1 MRHDVSE
8 SFITF
13 VYICTHVFLTV
24 AGVIC
29 PQFGNKDSAKNRFSE
44 EKENKLSFLSVR
56 FLFKSKTKQNKSP
69 KTFRLF
75 ILIYQ
80 KLQFYVELALYPI
93 SPQVVTPWACHFL
106 LIISLL
112 TFLSPQ
118 SKDLP
123 CFSDTT
129 PLPTADVP

>member
-1 MRHDVSE
+1 ME
-8 SFITF
+8 K
-13 VYICTHVFLTV
+13 
-24 AGVIC
+24 
-29 PQFGNKDSAKNRFSE
+29 KDEFEGILRNNSRIILCYSDKAE
-44 EKENKLSFLSVR
+44 DWGWTKE
-56 FLFKSKTKQNKSP
+56 
-69 KTFRLF
+69 
-75 ILIYQ
+75 
-80 KLQFYVELALYPI
+80 YVEDVYNLITEIPDSEYLNDDVLQNDIGCMFENGLFGPKNI
-93 SPQVVTPWACHFL
+93 SEAVKWYENL

>member
-13 VYICTHVFLTV
+13 VNICTHVFLTV

-69 KTFRLF
+69 KTFIF
-75 ILIYQ
+75 FVEMQPILSKDSAKNRFSKEKEN
-80 KLQFYVELALYPI
+80 KLSFLR
-93 SPQVVTPWACHFL
+93 FNL
-106 LIISLL
+106 LIFNL
-112 TFLSPQ
+112 
-118 SKDLP
+118 
-123 CFSDTT
+123 
-129 PLPTADVP
+129 